1 MKTTLRLFF
10 LLISLPAV
18 LFAEL
23 TDPGTYSAT
32 GQKPGTPA
40 PVGYYVPTYGATT
53 ALAAPVGS
61 YVPTTGASEPTPTEP
76 GTFVAV
82 YGASVPTPAAP
93 GSYVSTYGASAAQ
106 PAPMG
111 HFVATSGAANAT
123 PAPPGYY
130 VSTEG
135 ATSAAPAPVGTYVP
149 TEGATTAL
157 PVTPGYYVD
166 GNPATMQTISPVGH
180 FVATQGAT
188 APTPAPAGY
197 YVSAEGATTALAAP
211 VGTYVPTTGASAPTP
226 AEPGSF
232 VSVNGASVPT
242 PAAPGSYV
250 PTYGASAAQ
259 LAPRGHFVDI
269 SGATNATPAPPGY
282 YVATKGA
289 SAARSAPPGTYV
301 PSEGASVAKSCP
313 PGTTSYVA
321 SVACRIIDPA
331 VSNNP
336 PEIVG
341 PKFAWLNKSPKIFS
355 NESLFQ
361 NESMQISIPLSIQNE
376 STELGSSSE
385 LTALTILSGNFIGDN
400 SSYFSI
406 SNALPFTLYE
416 GETRTLNVTYS
427 GPTNQEIR
435 ATIYLRTDQYA
446 SIGLPGEM
454 QTFDIAGNDA
464 DIRTFVPNNRER
476 FDLYSSADIME
487 GQIGTLTLQP
497 ANGGSYQ
504 LRWNLESTTNLA
516 SGEWTSVSTN
526 EITFNPEGQTRGFFR
541 IRVQSAD

>member
-1 MKTTLRLFF
+1 VT
-10 LLISLPAV
+10 IS
-18 LFAEL
+18 
-23 TDPGTYSAT
+23 
-32 GQKPGTPA
+32 
-40 PVGYYVPTYGATT
+40 GAT
-53 ALAAPVGS
+53 
-61 YVPTTGASEPTPTEP
+61 
-76 GTFVAV
+76 
-82 YGASVPTPAAP
+82 
-93 GSYVSTYGASAAQ
+93 
-106 PAPMG
+106 
-111 HFVATSGAANAT
+111 NAT

-130 VSTEG
+130 VATEG
-135 ATSAAPAPVGTYVP
+135 ASVASPAPVGTYIP

-180 FVATQGAT
+180 FVVMLGAT
-188 APTPAPAGY
+188 APTPAPPGY
-197 YVSAEGATTALAAP
+197 YVSAEGATTALAAL

-226 AEPGSF
+226 AEPGTF
-232 VSVNGASVPT
+232 VSVKGASVPT

-250 PTYGASAAQ
+250 P
-259 LAPRGHFVDI
+259 
-269 SGATNATPAPPGY
+269 
-282 YVATKGA
+282 
-289 SAARSAPPGTYV
+289 
-301 PSEGASVAKSCP
+301 SEGASVAKNCP

-321 SVACRIIDPA
+321 SVACRIIDPT

-376 STELGSSSE
+376 STELGSSNE
-385 LTALTILSGNFIGDN
+385 LTALTILYGNFIGDN

-416 GETRTLNVTYS
+416 GETRSLNVTYS

-476 FDLYSSADIME
+476 FDLYSSEDIME

-497 ANGGSYQ
+497 TNGGGYQ

-526 EITFNPEGQTRGFFR
+526 EITFTPEGQTRGFFR
-541 IRVQSAD
+541 IRVQN